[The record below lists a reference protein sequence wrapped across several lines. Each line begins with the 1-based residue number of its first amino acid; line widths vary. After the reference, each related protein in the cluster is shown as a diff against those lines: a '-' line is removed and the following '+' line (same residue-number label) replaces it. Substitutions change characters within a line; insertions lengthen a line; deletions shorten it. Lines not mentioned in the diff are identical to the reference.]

1 MAITIYRD
9 NSANAIFIED
19 ANGVQFLNSLH
30 ATSEAA
36 SDDVSITDLARNIEI
51 VSNLPYGD
59 FVNQNGDSYGP
70 DAITVCNGL
79 NTIFSA
85 AGNDLGQVPV
95 ITSPLAAS
103 IVQGETL
110 NYELVA
116 DFGVGYEWDL
126 SNVPGV
132 VTVDGNPR
140 KLVGGSTLANGTYNI
155 PVKAINYY
163 GEDSETIVLTVAQP
177 AFADTKSIQFDN
189 QDWMGANAA
198 LLTALERAGNGSGSA
213 DAWSVSFWFKAS
225 GASNQNQTI
234 LYFGANDADNGN
246 HLRIYY
252 NGDNSARRQ
261 VILQYGSNNNRLV
274 LKTPVGSVGSADG
287 WQHFLVTYDGG
298 TTGVSSGS
306 INDYYSR
313 FSIYINGVAQ
323 TTVNSHNNFGTT
335 TALSGQNF
343 RVGRYNNS
351 AYMRSLCKV
360 NELAI
365 WDSDESAN
373 VAAIYNSGSTH
384 DLSLLAS
391 APSHWWRMGDGDT
404 FNVIQDN
411 IGTADF
417 VMYNMTVADIVS
429 DVP

>member
-30 ATSEAA
+30 ATCEATG
-36 SDDVSITDLARNIEI
+36 DDVSITDLARNIEI
-51 VSNLPYGD
+51 VSDLPYGD
-59 FVNQNGDSYGP
+59 FVDQNGDSYGP
-70 DAITVCNGL
+70 DAVTVCNGL

-85 AGNDLGQVPV
+85 AGNNLGRVPV
-95 ITSPLAAS
+95 ITSPLAVS

-116 DFGVGYEWDL
+116 NYGVGYEWDL

-140 KLVGGSTLANGTYNI
+140 KLVGGSALTNGTYNI
-155 PVKAINYY
+155 PVKAINYD

-189 QDWMGANAA
+189 KDWMGANAA
-198 LLTALERAGNGSGSA
+198 LITALERAGNGSGSG
-213 DAWSVSFWFKAS
+213 DAWSISLWFKGS
-225 GASNQNQTI
+225 SSTSNGQTI
-234 LYFGANDADNGN
+234 LYFGSNDTTNGN
-246 HLRIYY
+246 HLYLRYQ
-252 NGDNSARRQ
+252 G
-261 VILQYGSNNNRLV
+261 GNNRLRFRY
-274 LKTPVGSVGSADG
+274 GSGNNYLNFHSPDNSINDNT
-287 WQHFLVTYDGG
+287 WHHILVTYDGG
-298 TTGVSSGS
+298 TTGSSSADVNNYYGRFNLFIDGVDVSSSGTWS
-306 INDYYSR
+306 H
-313 FSIYINGVAQ
+313 
-323 TTVNSHNNFGTT
+323 VNYGIT

-343 RVGRYNNS
+343 RIGRYGS
-351 AYMRSLCKV
+351 SQYLQGGCKV
-360 NELAI
+360 NELAV
-365 WDSDESAN
+365 WDSDQSAN
-373 VAAIYNSGSTH
+373 IAAIYNSGSTH
-384 DLSLLAS
+384 DLSALGS

>member
-30 ATSEAA
+30 ATS
-36 SDDVSITDLARNIEI
+36 DPGTTTVSIVDLARDIEI
-51 VSNLPYGD
+51 VSNLHFAE
-59 FVNQNGDSYGP
+59 FVTQNGGTYGP
-70 DAITVCNGL
+70 DAVTVCNGL

-85 AGNDLGQVPV
+85 AGNDLGQVPE
-95 ITSPLAAS
+95 ITSPLTIS
-103 IVQGETL
+103 LVQGETL
-110 NYELVA
+110 NYELIA
-116 DFGVGYEWDL
+116 NFGVGYEWDL

-140 KLVGGSTLANGTYNI
+140 KLVGGSSLANGTYNI

-198 LLTALERAGNGSGSA
+198 LLTALERSGNGSGSG
-213 DAWSVSFWFKAS
+213 DAWSISFWFKAS
-225 GASNQNQTI
+225 GSNNQTQTI
-234 LYFGANDADNGN
+234 LYFGSNDVANGN
-246 HLRIYY
+246 HIRIYY
-252 NGDNSARRQ
+252 NGDNNAREQ
-261 VILQYGSNNNRLV
+261 VILQYGTTNNRLI
-274 LKTPVGSVGSADG
+274 LKTPVGSVSSTDG
-287 WQHFLVTYDGG
+287 WQHFLITYDGG
-298 TTGVSSGS
+298 TTGASSGDLS
-306 INDYYSR
+306 NYYSR

-323 TTVNSHNNFGTT
+323 ATVNSHNNFGIT

-343 RVGRYNNS
+343 RIGRYNS
-351 AYMRSLCKV
+351 SGHMRSLCKV
-360 NELAI
+360 NELAV
-365 WDSDESAN
+365 WDSDQSAN
-373 VAAIYNSGSTH
+373 IAAIYNSGSTH
-384 DLSLLAS
+384 DLSALGS